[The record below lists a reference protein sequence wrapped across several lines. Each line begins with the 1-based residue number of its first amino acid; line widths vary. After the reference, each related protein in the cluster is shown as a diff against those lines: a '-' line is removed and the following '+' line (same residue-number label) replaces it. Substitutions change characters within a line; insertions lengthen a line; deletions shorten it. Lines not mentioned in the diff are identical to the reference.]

1 MARIK
6 TTKGILKYKPYPL
19 YTGIAHINKEIET
32 ENLLIIKE
40 VFDRNHIPFVF
51 VAGTCL
57 GAIRDHDFIDHD
69 DDIDLALYKSDMPKV
84 TDLLWVFLEAG
95 FKVARY
101 DRRCIISIIR
111 KGQFVDFAFFEDYD
125 EKCYSCDGWLM
136 PKEFIDNT
144 TVIDFL
150 GRNYLVPKDYEGYL
164 YYSYGANWRT
174 PVQYFNYHR
183 PKIQVLFIIIAEKI
197 KAYLPGFIYF
207 PLKKRAEKKVARSY
221 MPKLER
227 YYDYLE
233 ARKQ

>member
-1 MARIK
+1 
-6 TTKGILKYKPYPL
+6 
-19 YTGIAHINKEIET
+19 
-32 ENLLIIKE
+32 
-40 VFDRNHIPFVF
+40 
-51 VAGTCL
+51 
-57 GAIRDHDFIDHD
+57 
-69 DDIDLALYKSDMPKV
+69 
-84 TDLLWVFLEAG
+84 
-95 FKVARY
+95 
-101 DRRCIISIIR
+101 
-111 KGQFVDFAFFEDYD
+111 
-125 EKCYSCDGWLM
+125 M